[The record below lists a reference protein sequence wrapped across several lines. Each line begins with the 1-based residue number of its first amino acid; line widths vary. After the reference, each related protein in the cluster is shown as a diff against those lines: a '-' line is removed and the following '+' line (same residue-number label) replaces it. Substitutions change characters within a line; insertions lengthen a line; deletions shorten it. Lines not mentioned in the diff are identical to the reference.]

1 MIENRFNLNEEQIKP
16 ATTLDGRVLVLAG
29 AGTGKTRVLTARIFN
44 LISAGVS
51 PSNILAI
58 TFTNKA
64 ANEMKERISK
74 INNDANQVTACTFHS
89 LCAKIL
95 RIEAERLGY
104 SSNFAIYDEHD
115 KEQILKNI
123 IKANLDLFPDEN
135 KRKAF
140 LKSFPDVISKIKTY
154 NYKTDEIRSAGL
166 MSSYTGDEV
175 LMMYLRYQEELK
187 KSNAM
192 DFDDLLLNV
201 YKLFCEHKD
210 ILEKYQNKYKYI
222 HVDEYQ
228 DTNKIQH
235 KIVELL
241 GEKNGNIFLV
251 GDEDQGIYSWRGADI
266 SNILTYAKKYPDTRM
281 FKLERNY
288 RSTSSILKA
297 ANRIISHNKIR
308 NQKNLWTDVDEGE
321 CVSIFEYDNDR
332 EEASDIISQICRK
345 VRRGDNYSNYAI
357 LVRTNATT
365 RLFEDQCRMNGVPY
379 KMYGG
384 FKFYDRKEIKD
395 IHAYVRLIVNQKD
408 NASFQRIVNYPGR
421 GIGDKTISDLIE
433 FANMKEISLYE
444 AMNLCDAKLNAKFK
458 NFIEIMQHLNAFA
471 TNHKPS
477 EVVKEIYNYT
487 GIKKILKLGKNEKD
501 ESATENIE
509 ELISS
514 IVEDESVQ
522 PDLTL
527 NEYIESISL
536 ITSYSERD
544 DMDAVTIA
552 TVHGV
557 KGLEFQNV
565 YVAAVEEG
573 GFPIGSDEE
582 VEEERR
588 LMYVA
593 VTRAKKFLQVSSA
606 RIRMKYGNLQYMKTS
621 RFIQELKGKESQQS
635 DKHNDIKKEN
645 SNIKINLSKSINILQ
660 NIKNTISPSASG
672 KDVDY
677 VQDMTVKHAL
687 FGEGKVVEVN
697 KITDE
702 LVVVFSQGIKKFKL
716 DLAPRFLEV

>member
-1 MIENRFNLNEEQIKP
+1 MENKFNLNEEQIKP

-29 AGTGKTRVLTARIFN
+29 AGTGKTRVLTARIYN
-44 LISAGVS
+44 LLSAGVS
-51 PSNILAI
+51 PHNILAI

-74 INNDANQVTACTFHS
+74 INSDAYKVTACTFHS

-95 RIEAERLGY
+95 RVEAGALGY
-104 SSNFAIYDEHD
+104 SSNFVIYDEHD
-115 KEQILKNI
+115 KEQTLKNI
-123 IKANLDLFPDEN
+123 IKINSDIFPDEN
-135 KRKAF
+135 RRKAF
-140 LKSFPDVISKIKTY
+140 LKAFPDVISKIKTY
-154 NYKTDEIRSAGL
+154 NYKEEDIRSVGL

-175 LMMYLRYQEELK
+175 LMLYLRYQEELK

-201 YKLFCEHKD
+201 YKLFCEHKE
-210 ILEKYQNKYKYI
+210 ILEKYQNLYKYI

-235 KIVELL
+235 KIVESL
-241 GEKNGNIFLV
+241 GAKNGNIFLV

-266 SNILTYAKKYPDTRM
+266 SNILTYTSKYPDTKM

-297 ANRIISHNKIR
+297 ANRIISYNKIR
-308 NQKNLWTDVDEGE
+308 NQKNLWTDVDAGE

-345 VRRGDNYSNYAI
+345 VRRGDNYNNYAI

-379 KMYGG
+379 RMYGG

-395 IHAYVRLIVNQKD
+395 IHAYVRLIVNPRD
-408 NASFQRIVNYPGR
+408 NASFQRVVNYPAR
-421 GIGDKTISDLIE
+421 GIGDKSVSELIE
-433 FANMKEISLYE
+433 FANDKEISLYE
-444 AMNLCDAKLNAKFK
+444 AMNLCDAKLNARFK
-458 NFIEIMQHLNAFA
+458 SFIEVMQHLNDFA

-477 EVVKEIYNYT
+477 EVVEEIYKYT
-487 GIKKILKLGKNEKD
+487 GIKRILKLGKNDKD

-514 IVEDESVQ
+514 IVEDESIQ

-527 NEYIESISL
+527 NEYIEGISL

-565 YVAAVEEG
+565 YIAAVEEG
-573 GFPIGSDEE
+573 GFPIGSDDEI
-582 VEEERR
+582 EEERR

-593 VTRAKKFLQVSSA
+593 VTRAKKALQISSA
-606 RIRMKYGNLQYMKTS
+606 RIRMKYGNLQYMRMS
-621 RFIQELKGKESQQS
+621 RFIKELRGDEIQHTE
-635 DKHNDIKKEN
+635 KHTDIREEVPK
-645 SNIKINLSKSINILQ
+645 IKINMSKPAHILQ
-660 NIKNTISPSASG
+660 NIKNTISPSSSG
-672 KDVDY
+672 KDIEY
-677 VQDMTVKHAL
+677 VLGMTVKHAL
-687 FGEGKVVEVN
+687 YGAGKVIEVN
-697 KITDE
+697 KIADE
-702 LVVVFSQGIKKFKL
+702 LVVVFDQGIKKFKL
-716 DLAPRFLEV
+716 DLASKFLEV